1 MDTIATRVSAALIRE
16 LGVGPGTVFPTS
28 TLAADLNMDSLDRV
42 SFQLALEDEFS
53 IFIEEDEAEACTT
66 VADVVALV
74 ERKVAA
80 QDVLGKT

>member
-1 MDTIATRVSAALIRE
+1 MDSITTRVVAALIRE

-42 SFQLALEDEFS
+42 SFQLALEEEFQ
-53 IFIEEDEAEACTT
+53 IVIEDDEAEQCTT

-80 QDVLGKT
+80 QAAQGAA